1 MTTEVEAQDR
11 TAHWGTCSNED
22 CLCSM
27 IIYPHS
33 DSVRDLP
40 DPDDDDTE
48 WETSPFFLSCP
59 VCGSSMDWGGTDHPA
74 DIIKNY

>member
-1 MTTEVEAQDR
+1 MSNEREDR

-27 IIYPHS
+27 IIYPHP
-33 DSVRDLP
+33 DRPTDLP
-40 DPDDDDTE
+40 EEEE
-48 WETSPFFLSCP
+48 WEDSTFYVSCP

-74 DIIKNY
+74 DLLRSY